1 MCKAN
6 IYISIL
12 SKSLYGNKIEVYKCF
27 HSIETP
33 LVISTV
39 ALSPMVES
47 LMIGVIIYAVRN
59 VNNQKLIGSIINSRI

>member
-1 MCKAN
+1 M
-6 IYISIL
+6 
-12 SKSLYGNKIEVYKCF
+12 
-27 HSIETP
+27 
-33 LVISTV
+33 ISTV